1 MQNMLYKNAMARNWT
16 DAYHARHYNI
26 CTCSLRVAVAAMDHI
41 PISCDIVHFST
52 MPTYFAEH
60 FQLRHISNLNRRNL
74 SRIFDYSKTL
84 IMVLFILFGTK
95 SSEWESFAN
104 TFNQNVFITTF
115 NSIFS

>member
-1 MQNMLYKNAMARNWT
+1 MQNMLHKNAMTRNWT

-26 CTCSLRVAVAAMDHI
+26 CTCSFRVAVAAMDLKPI
-41 PISCDIVHFST
+41 PCDIVHFST

-74 SRIFDYSKTL
+74 SRTFDYSKTL
-84 IMVLFILFGTK
+84 IMVLFILFGSK
-95 SSEWESFAN
+95 SSDGESFAN
-104 TFNQNVFITTF
+104 NFNQNVFITTF